1 MREIQ
6 SVSARTVAIPL
17 DVPTSF
23 ATREVTHR
31 HYTLVRVTDD
41 VGNSG
46 IGFCY
51 AGNLGGSVVTE
62 AVRSVFRDTVVGSP
76 AESVREIWQRMYDLS
91 LLHGRSG
98 SVMRALSALDVAI
111 WDCNARAVGL
121 PLWAYLGSARSSRVP
136 AYASG
141 GYYRPGKT
149 PDDLADEMA
158 SYVEMGFSAVKMK
171 VGRLSAS
178 EDATRIQT
186 VRERIGPDITLM
198 LDANNAWDNVDEAL
212 RALRLWE
219 PFDPYWIEEPFRPS
233 DIRSHLELSSRTSIT
248 VATGE
253 ILAGRWEFLD
263 FIEAG
268 GAVIVQPD
276 AAVCGGITEFLRVLA
291 LAESYGVAVAPHW
304 FHDLHVHLVAS
315 SPNGRFVEFFPGD
328 DVLNFRRLVSAQLAI
343 ADGGYLELPSNP
355 GLGFDFLEDVV
366 DQFAT
371 DDWA

>member
-141 GYYRPGKT
+141 GYYRPGET

-171 VGRLSAS
+171 VG
-178 EDATRIQT
+178 
-186 VRERIGPDITLM
+186 
-198 LDANNAWDNVDEAL
+198 
-212 RALRLWE
+212 
-219 PFDPYWIEEPFRPS
+219 
-233 DIRSHLELSSRTSIT
+233 
-248 VATGE
+248 
-253 ILAGRWEFLD
+253 
-263 FIEAG
+263 
-268 GAVIVQPD
+268 
-276 AAVCGGITEFLRVLA
+276 
-291 LAESYGVAVAPHW
+291 
-304 FHDLHVHLVAS
+304 
-315 SPNGRFVEFFPGD
+315 
-328 DVLNFRRLVSAQLAI
+328 
-343 ADGGYLELPSNP
+343 
-355 GLGFDFLEDVV
+355 
-366 DQFAT
+366 
-371 DDWA
+371 